1 MDQKELNRAVARR
14 EFIKTAGLS
23 TLALALPQQ
32 SLAHVLRPA
41 RPGELLVYVGTYT
54 SGKSE
59 GIYLYKLNLSSG
71 ELSHV
76 ATTRD
81 VKDPS
86 YLTLA
91 PNRRYLYAVNELE
104 EFAGQKSGAVSAFAI
119 EQRTGDLRLL
129 NQQPSLGGSP
139 CYVVANRSGKVCFS
153 SELFRRKCC
162 SSSGA

>member
-1 MDQKELNRAVARR
+1 M
-14 EFIKTAGLS
+14 
-23 TLALALPQQ
+23 
-32 SLAHVLRPA
+32 LRPA

-71 ELSHV
+71 ELSYV

-86 YLTLA
+86 YLSPA

-104 EFAGQKSGAVSAFAI
+104 EFAGQKVAPSAP
-119 EQRTGDLRLL
+119 LRLI
-129 NQQPSLGGSP
+129 NVPAIYG
-139 CYVVANRSGKVCFS
+139 C
-153 SELFRRKCC
+153 
-162 SSSGA
+162 